1 MDRLAEWA
9 PEAVELEGYDLERA
23 ILSRVSDAWFYGR
36 SVFDL
41 APYGPLDELMFAKEN
56 GYLDAF
62 ILTARAD
69 EFRDAR
75 RKWLDENPDGTEGYR
90 TWFRETFERDP
101 KGLR

>member
-1 MDRLAEWA
+1 
-9 PEAVELEGYDLERA
+9 
-23 ILSRVSDAWFYGR
+23 
-36 SVFDL
+36 
-41 APYGPLDELMFAKEN
+41 MFAKEN